1 VLVKYISRKTIVVN
15 ETRRTVFISET
26 VPFATDTREQS
37 YPQTI
42 APTPVENKC
51 SHQQSASARHKRF
64 PLLATVDELFER
76 CRRFISYLASRNTG
90 K

>member
-1 VLVKYISRKTIVVN
+1 MKYISRKTIVVN
-15 ETRRTVFISET
+15 ESRRTVFISET

-37 YPQTI
+37 HPQAI
-42 APTPVENKC
+42 APTPGENKR

-64 PLLATVDELFER
+64 PLLATADEILER
-76 CRRFISYLASRNTG
+76 CRRFVSYLVSRTTG